1 MADSDNVKVVE
12 EEEEVEEEDDDVDGF
27 SVFSPIG
34 NTALTRAISG
44 WDPVSAKT
52 LSAESAKEKTPRT
65 TKVWTEDVMP
75 NLIDVSY
82 IYIDII
88 LCTAHINLI
97 CILTFSI
104 LYVYML

>member
-1 MADSDNVKVVE
+1 MADSDNDVKVVE

-82 IYIDII
+82 ILI
-88 LCTAHINLI
+88 LSYVLLI
-97 CILTFSI
+97 
-104 LYVYML
+104 